1 MINLHNVIEL
11 ILMVTIDSKIV
22 LKLMVTLHNMINML
36 RMEQRSRIY
45 LVLGEAPGA
54 VEAIGLVTAGIVAL
68 AKLC

>member
-22 LKLMVTLHNMINML
+22 LKLIVTLHNMINML
-36 RMEQRSRIY
+36 RMEQQSRTY

-54 VEAIGLVTAGIVAL
+54 VEAIGLVTTGIGAL